1 MQKYR
6 TIVADPPWKYGKW
19 GGNSGRSEKDRTWN
33 EKAANLPL
41 PYSFMSLA
49 EIAALPI
56 PDLAE
61 ADCELYVWTTQ
72 KYLEHTFPLIKG
84 WGFKVC
90 ETLTWC
96 KEPRGTGQ
104 GGLFTPTTEFI
115 VHGRI
120 GRMPK
125 KQRIDSTWWK
135 VARPNVHSRKPES
148 FQDIIEQVSDAPR
161 LEMFARRYRLGWD
174 SWGNE
179 VESHVEI
186 PLRHLTP
193 PAPDAWE
200 SAPLQAVSKPI
211 VLSTSQTLS
220 TPTKRR

>member
-1 MQKYR
+1 MQKYK

-19 GGNSGRSEKDRTWN
+19 GAGSNVTRDIR
-33 EKAANLPL
+33 ADVQNLPL
-41 PYSFMSLA
+41 PYSFMSLD

-56 PDLAE
+56 PDLADD
-61 ADCELYVWTTQ
+61 DCELYVWTTQ
-72 KYLEHTFPLIKG
+72 KYLEHTFPLIRG

-115 VHGRI
+115 VHGRK
-120 GRMPK
+120 GKMPI
-125 KQRIDSTWWK
+125 KQRIDTTWWK
-135 VARPNVHSRKPES
+135 VTRPVHHSQKPES

-174 SWGNE
+174 VWGNE
-179 VESHVEI
+179 VTPNVEI
-186 PLRHLTP
+186 PLRSPTP
-193 PAPDAWE
+193 RAADGGRAAENPGQV
-200 SAPLQAVSKPI
+200 SAA
-211 VLSTSQTLS
+211 
-220 TPTKRR
+220 RRR

>member
-19 GGNSGRSEKDRTWN
+19 GASSGRGDRAKDFEMCVTD
-33 EKAANLPL
+33 LPL
-41 PYSFMSLA
+41 PYSSMSLA

-56 PDLAE
+56 PDLADD
-61 ADCELYVWTTQ
+61 DCELYVWTTQ
-72 KYLEHTFPLIKG
+72 KYLEHTFPLIRG

-115 VHGRI
+115 VHGRK
-120 GRMPK
+120 GKMPM
-125 KQRIDSTWWK
+125 KQRIDTTWWK
-135 VARPNVHSRKPES
+135 VKRPVHHSQKPES

-161 LEMFARRYRLGWD
+161 LEMFARRYRLGWY
-174 SWGNE
+174 
-179 VESHVEI
+179 
-186 PLRHLTP
+186 R
-193 PAPDAWE
+193 
-200 SAPLQAVSKPI
+200 
-211 VLSTSQTLS
+211 
-220 TPTKRR
+220 